1 MTTFQIVS
9 DLHIEYKNNE
19 NVNPLDYITPTADVL
34 ILAGDIGS
42 LYKFQQ
48 LKSFLTLI
56 CPHFKATLYV
66 PGNHEYYLQ
75 DNYEPQTL
83 DTLTDLLFS
92 LEKNIKNLYILQQ
105 SSIVIDDICIIGCT
119 LWSYSTIPLPK
130 YIVRIPDM
138 NTFLYNK
145 KHVSDLAYI
154 KTMMKCCKEKNMKLV
169 VVTHHCPTSKVLH
182 SNTKKDKFRSLYVS
196 DLDYLINKENVDTW
210 ICGHIHQNFD
220 FSIEGTRIVGNQRGK
235 PKDKITD
242 FSKAFLISF

>member
-34 ILAGDIGS
+34 ILAGDVGS

-48 LKSFLTLI
+48 LKSFLSLI
-56 CPHFKATLYV
+56 CPHFKATLYI

-75 DNYEPQTL
+75 DNYEPQSL
-83 DTLTDLLFS
+83 DSLTDSLFS
-92 LEKNIKNLYILQQ
+92 LEKSIKNLYILQQ
-105 SSIVIDDICIIGCT
+105 SSIVIDNICIIGCT

-145 KHVSDLAYI
+145 KHVSDLVYI
-154 KTMMKCCKEKNMKLV
+154 KTMIQHCKEKNMKLV

-182 SNTKKDKFRSLYVS
+182 ANTKKDKFRSLYVS
-196 DLDYLINKENVDTW
+196 DLDYLINEDNVHTW

-220 FSIEGTRIVGNQRGK
+220 FSIQGTRIVGNQRGK
-235 PKDKITD
+235 PKDQITD
-242 FSKAFLISF
+242 FSKSFTVSF